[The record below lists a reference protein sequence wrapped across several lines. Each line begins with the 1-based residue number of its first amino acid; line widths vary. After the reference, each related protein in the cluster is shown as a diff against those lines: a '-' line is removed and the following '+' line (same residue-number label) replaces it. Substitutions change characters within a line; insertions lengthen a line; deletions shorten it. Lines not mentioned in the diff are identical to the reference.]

1 MKVKVG
7 HDDRM
12 VFSGIV
18 KDLSP
23 KWEEFY
29 HDSATSMGDAI
40 VTYNY
45 CRHMDAYEAASIEA
59 YDAMGLNDWSKKYVP
74 SFTYSFRN

>member
-1 MKVKVG
+1 MKIKVE
-7 HDDRM
+7 HDPQI

-29 HDSATSMGDAI
+29 HDSATTMGDALI
-40 VTYNY
+40 FYYYLLHT
-45 CRHMDAYEAASIEA
+45 I
-59 YDAMGLNDWSKKYVP
+59 K
-74 SFTYSFRN
+74 

>member
-1 MKVKVG
+1 MKIKVE
-7 HDDRM
+7 HNPQV

-29 HDSATSMGDAI
+29 HDSATTMGDAI
-40 VTYNY
+40 VPIIIARTWMHTR
-45 CRHMDAYEAASIEA
+45 RH
-59 YDAMGLNDWSKKYVP
+59 LSKP
-74 SFTYSFRN
+74 MMLWA

>member
-1 MKVKVG
+1 MKIKVE
-7 HDDRM
+7 HDPQI

-29 HDSATSMGDAI
+29 HDSATTMGDAI
-40 VTYNY
+40 IFYYY
-45 CRHMDAYEAASIEA
+45 CKDMDAYEVASIEA

-74 SFTYSFRN
+74 SFSYSFRN